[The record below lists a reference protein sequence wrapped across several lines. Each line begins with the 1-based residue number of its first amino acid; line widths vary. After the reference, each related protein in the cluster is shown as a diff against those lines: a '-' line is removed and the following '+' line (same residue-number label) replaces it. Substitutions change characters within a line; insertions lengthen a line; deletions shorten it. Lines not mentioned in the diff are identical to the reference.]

1 MEDTRRY
8 SFQPPESAIGP
19 PTRYI
24 FSPSFTVNAVGSIP
38 ARAGEPSQASAR
50 ACASGVYPRA
60 CGGTHLP
67 EYPAQP
73 CKGLSPR
80 VRGNLP
86 RPNPHCKGHCKG
98 LSPRVRG
105 NPCSTTSDGARA
117 RRSIPARAGEPSP
130 APQYPAQPVRVYP
143 RACGGTPPRTGAQP
157 RVYPRACG
165 GTAPRISPPCGG
177 LSPRVRGNRSSR
189 NPRVYPRACG
199 GTRLPEYPAQPYKGL
214 SPRVRGNRLPGMGDR
229 EGKGLSPRVRGN
241 PSEYPASVR
250 VYAGERDNRS
260 IPARAG
266 EPWVR

>member
-24 FSPSFTVNAVGSIP
+24 FSPSFTVNAVRSIP

-86 RPNPHCKGHCKG
+86 RPNPHCKGHW
-98 LSPRVRG
+98 
-105 NPCSTTSDGARA
+105 
-117 RRSIPARAGEPSP
+117 SIPARAGEPCSTTSTAKG
-130 APQYPAQPVRVYP
+130 APVYP
-143 RACGGTPPRTGAQP
+143 RACGGTGMLTG
-157 RVYPRACG
+157 YLWE
-165 GTAPRISPPCGG
+165 SLG
-177 LSPRVRGNRSSR
+177 LSPRVRGYVVPKEFRR
-189 NPRVYPRACG
+189 RPRA
-199 GTRLPEYPAQPYKGL
+199 RLSSIRTQF
-214 SPRVRGNRLPGMGDR
+214 PGCSVA
-229 EGKGLSPRVRGN
+229 EG
-241 PSEYPASVR
+241 
-250 VYAGERDNRS
+250 RS
-260 IPARAG
+260 GWWRRRALR
-266 EPWVR
+266 PLA